1 MKKYRKK
8 IYVCLTLSALA
19 LATGCSNKAIK
30 ANAENTENVVS
41 STQAENTGEA
51 SAQTVVE
58 KAKITF
64 SDSGAQIEGSGASYA
79 DGTLTITE
87 AGSYTLEGSNS
98 NAQVVIDALEGEVTL
113 VLNGVNLQSQTTAAI
128 YAKSAK
134 KVNITLADGSS
145 NTLVDAKTYTNT
157 EDSDEPDAAVFADCD
172 LSFDGS
178 GTLEVTANA
187 KDGIKSKDNLTFTS
201 GTYTITSA
209 DNAIKGK
216 NSIAVKDGIFTINA
230 TGKGMTTEG
239 TLDIDAGKIDIQ
251 NSEEGL
257 EGKQV
262 TVNGG
267 DINIVAT
274 DDGINART
282 KTDSDQESMQAQ
294 EDTWFKLEGGNIT
307 VDATGDGVDS
317 NGDIYINGGT
327 IMVYGPT
334 SDGDGTLDYD
344 GTATITGGTYMGIG
358 SSGMIQS
365 FGDTSTQ
372 NSLEVNYSTT
382 QKAGTVVK
390 ITDESGNVI
399 ANITAKKDFSSVLIS
414 SSDLSEGKK
423 VTIQTGEDK
432 QTATISGKTTTVGE
446 KSERGGAPGQGTPE
460 GNPPSGNSSK
470 GNPPEG
476 NPPSGQPPEGNPP
489 SGKPPKGN
497 PPSGKPP
504 KGNPPSGKPPKGNPP
519 SGKPPKGNPPS
530 GKPPKGN
537 PPSGDSSKGSQSSGD
552 SSKGNQSSDDSSKDD
567 AVQS

>member
-51 SAQTVVE
+51 NTQTVVE

-87 AGSYTLEGSNS
+87 AGSYTLGGSNS
-98 NAQVVIDALEGEVTL
+98 NAQVVIDASEGEVTL

-187 KDGIKSKDNLTFTS
+187 KDGIKSKNNLTFTS

-216 NSIAVKDGIFTINA
+216 NSIAVKDGTFTINA

-358 SSGMIQS
+358 SSGMVQS

-399 ANITAKKDFSSVLIS
+399 ANITAKKDFSSILIS

-446 KSERGGAPGQGTPE
+446 KSERGGAPGQGA
-460 GNPPSGNSSK
+460 
-470 GNPPEG
+470 
-476 NPPSGQPPEGNPP
+476 PEGNPP
-489 SGKPPKGN
+489 SGKPPE
-497 PPSGKPP
+497 
-504 KGNPPSGKPPKGNPP
+504 GNPPSGKPPKGNPP

-552 SSKGNQSSDDSSKDD
+552 SSKGNQSSDDLSKDD